1 VTSTLCASLN
11 KCLFDFTNNIAIY
24 ILYIDFSCKSEYK
37 STYKMYIAVLNLIVL
52 LRLALQANVD
62 LHLPDGLL
70 PVSSVFRTPV
80 LLNVAASKR
89 NFAV

>member
-1 VTSTLCASLN
+1 
-11 KCLFDFTNNIAIY
+11 
-24 ILYIDFSCKSEYK
+24 
-37 STYKMYIAVLNLIVL
+37 MYIAVLNLLVL

-62 LHLPDGLL
+62 LHLPNGLL